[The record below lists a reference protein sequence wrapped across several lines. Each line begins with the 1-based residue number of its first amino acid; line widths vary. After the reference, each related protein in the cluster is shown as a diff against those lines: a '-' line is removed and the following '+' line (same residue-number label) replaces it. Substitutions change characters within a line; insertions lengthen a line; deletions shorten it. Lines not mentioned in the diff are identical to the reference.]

1 MGCCQAHPE
10 LHRTPSGKEGI
21 EDELVIEGI
30 KSKFDGDGGEQD
42 AMMKLIARLDEI
54 WEQYDQDNDDVLNKQ
69 EGTEFLKSCL
79 Q

>member
-10 LHRTPSGKEGI
+10 LHRTPSGKGI
-21 EDELVIEGI
+21 EDELEIEVIR
-30 KSKFDGDGGEQD
+30 SKFDGDEQD
-42 AMMKLIARLDEI
+42 GMMKLVARLDEI